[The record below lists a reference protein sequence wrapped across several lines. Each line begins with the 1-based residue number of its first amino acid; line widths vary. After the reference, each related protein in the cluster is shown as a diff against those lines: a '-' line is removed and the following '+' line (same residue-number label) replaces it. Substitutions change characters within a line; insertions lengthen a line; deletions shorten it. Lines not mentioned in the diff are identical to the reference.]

1 MPYNPELKGPES
13 VTSFQHLRIPGLTG
27 PQGIQIRINQ
37 AKELPTCLTHDQ
49 ESRLRVELSTREG
62 RGEVFQLSPRIR
74 TGQSDAMIGRR
85 VKKPQ

>member
-37 AKELPTCLTHDQ
+37 AKELPTCLTYDQ

-74 TGQSDAMIGRR
+74 SRA
-85 VKKPQ
+85 K